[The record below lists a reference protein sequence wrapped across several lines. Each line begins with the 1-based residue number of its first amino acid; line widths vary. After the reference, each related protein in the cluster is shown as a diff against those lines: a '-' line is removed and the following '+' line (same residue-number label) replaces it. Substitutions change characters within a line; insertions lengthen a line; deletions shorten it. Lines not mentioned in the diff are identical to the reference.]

1 MDKLKINVL
10 IRIAVFIAFLGL
22 MIFLPSW
29 TLKYWQGW
37 GYLSIVSI
45 SLVLMTLYF
54 LKHDPALM
62 QRRIH
67 IGPKAEK
74 KLSQKIILSTFC
86 LLLVSLIVVSVLDH
100 RFLIADLPEIFI
112 FLSYFMILFGFYI
125 FFKVFKENSFASAT
139 VEVNKEQKVISSG
152 PYSLVRHPMYSGAI
166 TLFFFTPIALD
177 SILGLLP
184 AILIVIVI
192 VFRTLDE
199 EKFLQKDLPGYSDY
213 SSNVT
218 YRLIPY
224 IW

>member
-1 MDKLKINVL
+1 
-10 IRIAVFIAFLGL
+10 
-22 MIFLPSW
+22 
-29 TLKYWQGW
+29 
-37 GYLSIVSI
+37 
-45 SLVLMTLYF
+45 
-54 LKHDPALM
+54 
-62 QRRIH
+62 
-67 IGPKAEK
+67 
-74 KLSQKIILSTFC
+74 
-86 LLLVSLIVVSVLDH
+86 
-100 RFLIADLPEIFI
+100 
-112 FLSYFMILFGFYI
+112 MILFGFYI